1 MKTGI
6 LAAAGL
12 AALLSSTAAYA
23 DCNGSCSAANAQC
36 SRSGKDYATCMG
48 AWHQCKTACNAPTP
62 VKATPAPAGQAPK
75 VTKAVA
81 PR

>member
-1 MKTGI
+1 MKTGM
-6 LAAAGL
+6 LAAVGL

-23 DCNGSCSAANAQC
+23 DCNGSCSTANAQC

-48 AWHQCKTACNAPTP
+48 AWRQCKMACVTP
-62 VKATPAPAGQAPK
+62 VKTTSTPAPK
-75 VTKAVA
+75 MTKAAA